1 MITLLS
7 SGVGYKNHYLSLSLV
22 LWTFPNNELNHSH
35 MQKRIR
41 KSILWKSE
49 AETGQKCTLNVK
61 LHLAH
66 WKGNPPDKTT
76 GSRVQRL
83 RTPVRG
89 DTKDTW
95 QPAHWASNY
104 ARSAS
109 GHNVASSPG
118 GCAVNLCIWKTRWG
132 EKIFHTSVQVLLS
145 IFLLLFKSSK
155 VQFYNY
161 LH

>member
-1 MITLLS
+1 MFHAETHSKTVHHCCTRWEMITLLS

-49 AETGQKCTLNVK
+49 AQTGQKCTLNVK

-89 DTKDTW
+89 DTKDN
-95 QPAHWASNY
+95 WA
-104 ARSAS
+104 
-109 GHNVASSPG
+109 ASSLSQQ
-118 GCAVNLCIWKTRWG
+118 LC
-132 EKIFHTSVQVLLS
+132 QVCLRAQCG
-145 IFLLLFKSSK
+145 LFARRMCCES
-155 VQFYNY
+155 
-161 LH
+161 LHLKDTMRR